1 MSDDFPAWDS
11 SELVSGWAGLPPLD
25 GVRRADACVV
35 GLGGSGLAAIEEL
48 LDQGLSVIGV
58 DAGRVAAGA
67 AGRNGGFLTAGPAVA
82 LSVST
87 PGFSHADKVSL
98 WRLTLA
104 ERDHLVSLLG
114 PSIVQPLD
122 WVHIAGMVGGP
133 RTDEESSWEAAELAE
148 IAGEPAALRSI
159 GIDAEGYDGP
169 LGRGFRV
176 AAQARVNPAER
187 AFLLARTLGG
197 RGAALFEHSPATSVR
212 PGLVSTARG
221 AVEAPLIV
229 VAVDGRL
236 ERVVPSLR
244 GHVTTYRLQMLS
256 TAPLPRS
263 VLGGVG
269 VSARSGYEW
278 MQQDDAGRLLIGGGR
293 DRFADAERTVSAST
307 TAEVQRWIESIAR
320 RLCDRAAVPLRVE
333 HRWAASVGYT
343 DDRRP
348 LCLPVDEGVVA
359 IGGYSGNGNLV
370 GPVSARAAVRHL
382 VAGEPVPGWFRS
394 ALA

>member
-1 MSDDFPAWDS
+1 MSDNLPAWDDS
-11 SELVSGWAGLPPLD
+11 PLVSGWAGLPALD

-48 LDQGLSVIGV
+48 LELGLSVVGV

-67 AGRNGGFLTAGPAVA
+67 AGRNGGFLTAGPASG
-82 LSVST
+82 LSVET
-87 PGFSHADKVSL
+87 PGFSRADKVSL

-104 ERDHLVSLLG
+104 ERDHLASLLG
-114 PSIVQPLD
+114 ASVVRPLD

-133 RTDEESSWEAAELAE
+133 RSAEEERWEAAELAE
-148 IAGEPAALRSI
+148 IAGEPAALRAI
-159 GIDAEGYDGP
+159 GVAAEEYDGP

-187 AFLLARTLGG
+187 ALLMARLLGD
-197 RGAALFEHSPATSVR
+197 RGAVLFEHSPVVSIR
-212 PGLVSTARG
+212 PGAVGTTGGR
-221 AVEAPLIV
+221 VEAPLIV

-236 ERVVPSLR
+236 ERVVPALR
-244 GHVTTYRLQMLS
+244 GRVTTYRLQMLS
-256 TAPLPRS
+256 TAPLPRP
-263 VLGGVG
+263 VLDGAG
-269 VSARSGYEW
+269 VSARSGYDW

-293 DRFADAERTVSAST
+293 DRYPDDERTADADATEQ
-307 TAEVQRWIESIAR
+307 VQRWIESVAGR
-320 RLCDRAAVPLRVE
+320 VCGSPVRVE

-348 LCLPVDEGVVA
+348 LCLPVEDGVVA

-370 GPVSARAAVRHL
+370 GPVAARAAVRHL
-382 VAGEPVPGWFRS
+382 VAGEPIPRWFRS
-394 ALA
+394 TLT